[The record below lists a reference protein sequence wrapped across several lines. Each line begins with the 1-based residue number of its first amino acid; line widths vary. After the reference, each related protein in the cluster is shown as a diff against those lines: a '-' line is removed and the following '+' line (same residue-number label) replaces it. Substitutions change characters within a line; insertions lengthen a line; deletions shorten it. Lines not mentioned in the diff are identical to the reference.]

1 MVKIDGYWR
10 HMYALGAALNTT
22 TWGLYFSFSRRY
34 LSVELGGGTQVIL
47 LITGLEWVFTLF
59 AVISGKLVERLGGR
73 YVILLG
79 ITGVLPF
86 VAALRVYDPT
96 VLAIMLSF
104 ASFSWA
110 ISWPSILSTVFS
122 GDSIM
127 PGSAYS
133 YFTIGSGLGY
143 SIGSMIMG
151 PLYSSLSAVG
161 VFTTIIIIY
170 LVTYLIFF
178 IHYPIKE
185 SLRRGMEGKEGSSN
199 TFHTLLLVLVALSLT
214 VFARELLYSV
224 APIKLTYEVR
234 KVFAPSSELL
244 DYTLFGMFF
253 GGLTALLSVPAR
265 VVAGKLSDR
274 YNPLY
279 LLSITSAAYLVTYWL
294 FVTTEGL
301 IPVLVWQLPLY
312 PFLDVSINTYIAKYV
327 PKHTMTLGFGT
338 VLMFS
343 AIGGLLLL
351 PILVSPS
358 ITPEF
363 LGLLVTVAVVTSIAL
378 IIAKLR
384 INDKFCF

>member
-1 MVKIDGYWR
+1 
-10 HMYALGAALNTT
+10 MYALGAALNTT

-178 IHYPIKE
+178 IHYPVKE

>member
-178 IHYPIKE
+178 IHYPVKE

>member
-178 IHYPIKE
+178 IHYPVKE

-279 LLSITSAAYLVTYWL
+279 LLSITSTAYLVTYWL

>member
-1 MVKIDGYWR
+1 
-10 HMYALGAALNTT
+10 MYALGAALNTT